1 MSRGDSAEPIETEPA
16 DSETAIRLA
25 TFDQYRGLL
34 FSVAYRMLGSVADA
48 EDMLQETFLRWQQ
61 ASIEEIRSPRA
72 FLVTII
78 SRLSINHLQSAR
90 VEREEYFGEWLPE
103 PLLTDDG
110 KDPLSLLRMDET
122 LSMAF
127 LVLLERLTPVE
138 RAVFL
143 LREVFEYEYA
153 EIASMLGQSEVNC
166 RQLLRRARQHV
177 RSMTPRFA
185 ASRRKQTELLERF
198 LRATGSGDID
208 GLLDLLSADVVLY
221 ADGGGKGPAVPNAIH
236 GADKVARGILGG
248 LDKLVPKRVVRRI
261 VEVNGQPGVAG
272 YLDGKPF
279 SVITLEGEGDHGT
292 TGGTTGRTTIR
303 AIYMVTNPEKLSR
316 LPGVVDDVN

>member
-1 MSRGDSAEPIETEPA
+1 MDDDTSLVEGSAG
-16 DSETAIRLA
+16 SETAVRLA

-61 ASIEEIRSPRA
+61 ASVEEVRSPRA

-90 VEREEYFGEWLPE
+90 ARREEYVGEWLPE
-103 PLLTDDG
+103 PLVTDEG
-110 KDPLSLLRMDET
+110 KDPLSLLRIDET

-127 LVLLERLTPVE
+127 LVLLERLTPME

-153 EIASMLGQSEVNC
+153 EIAAMLGQSEANC
-166 RQLLRRARQHV
+166 RQILRRARQHV
-177 RSMTPRFA
+177 TGMRPRFA
-185 ASRRKQTELLERF
+185 ASRRKKTELLERF
-198 LRATGSGDID
+198 LHATESGDME
-208 GLLDLLSADVVLY
+208 GLLKLLSEDVVLY
-221 ADGGGKGPAVPNAIH
+221 ADGGGRGLAVPNAVH
-236 GADKVARGILGG
+236 GADQVARGILGG
-248 LDKLVPKRVVRRI
+248 LSKLVPKHVARRVT
-261 VEVNGQPGVAG
+261 EVNGQPGVVG

-279 SVITLEGEGDHGT
+279 SVITLEGQAMTNGPADGME
-292 TGGTTGRTTIR
+292 IR
-303 AIYMVTNPEKLSR
+303 AIYLVTNPEKLSR
-316 LPGVVDDVN
+316 LPSFSIG

>member
-1 MSRGDSAEPIETEPA
+1 MPLSDRNALETGTEGMQTERQSLSEDTA
-16 DSETAIRLA
+16 SETAVRLA

-48 EDMLQETFLRWQQ
+48 EDMLQETFLRWQR

-78 SRLSINHLQSAR
+78 SRLAINHLQSAR

-103 PLLTDDG
+103 PLVADEG

-177 RSMTPRFA
+177 TKMRPRGLGRLKEWAYA
-185 ASRRKQTELLERF
+185 AFGIVVLSACYSHLL
-198 LRATGSGDID
+198 SGD
-208 GLLDLLSADVVLY
+208 GVMALEPLVT
-221 ADGGGKGPAVPNAIH
+221 
-236 GADKVARGILGG
+236 GAA
-248 LDKLVPKRVVRRI
+248 LVISYMLRPTDRR
-261 VEVNGQPGVAG
+261 
-272 YLDGKPF
+272 
-279 SVITLEGEGDHGT
+279 
-292 TGGTTGRTTIR
+292 
-303 AIYMVTNPEKLSR
+303 M
-316 LPGVVDDVN
+316 GVVSQVAVRV

>member
-1 MSRGDSAEPIETEPA
+1 MKEDTSLA
-16 DSETAIRLA
+16 DRDTKSEEAVRLA

-279 SVITLEGEGDHGT
+279 SVITLEGEGDD
-292 TGGTTGRTTIR
+292 GTTGRTTIR

>member
-1 MSRGDSAEPIETEPA
+1 MNGLPMKEDTSLA
-16 DSETAIRLA
+16 DRDTKSEEAVRLA

-198 LRATGSGDID
+198 LRATGSGDMD
-208 GLLDLLSADVVLY
+208 GLLELLSADVVLY

-279 SVITLEGEGDHGT
+279 SVITLEGEGDD
-292 TGGTTGRTTIR
+292 GTTGRTTIR

>member
-1 MSRGDSAEPIETEPA
+1 
-16 DSETAIRLA
+16 
-25 TFDQYRGLL
+25 
-34 FSVAYRMLGSVADA
+34 VADA

-90 VEREEYFGEWLPE
+90 VQREEYFGEWLPE
-103 PLLTDDG
+103 PLITDDG

-153 EIASMLGQSEVNC
+153 EIAGMLGQSEVNC
-166 RQLLRRARQHV
+166 RQILRRARQHV
-177 RSMTPRFA
+177 TKMKPRFA
-185 ASRRKQTELLERF
+185 ASRHKQTDLLERF
-198 LRATGSGDID
+198 LRATGSGDME
-208 GLLDLLSADVVLY
+208 GLLELLSKDVVLY
-221 ADGGGKGPAVPNAIH
+221 ADGGGKGLAVPNAIR

-248 LDKLVPKRVVRRI
+248 LGKLVPENVVRRI
-261 VEVNGQPGVAG
+261 VEVNGQPGVVG
-272 YLDGKPF
+272 YLDGRPF
-279 SVITLEGEGDHGT
+279 SVITLEGGEGAAGT
-292 TGGTTGRTTIR
+292 RTGIAIR
-303 AIYMVTNPEKLSR
+303 AIYLVTNPKKLSR
-316 LPGVVDDVN
+316 LPSLPIG

>member
-1 MSRGDSAEPIETEPA
+1 MNGLPMKEDTSLA
-16 DSETAIRLA
+16 DRDTKSEEAVRLA

-103 PLLTDDG
+103 PLLTNDG

-127 LVLLERLTPVE
+127 LVLLQRLTPVE

-198 LRATGSGDID
+198 LRATGSGDMD

-279 SVITLEGEGDHGT
+279 SVITLEGEGDD
-292 TGGTTGRTTIR
+292 GTTGRTTIR